1 MSWKTELLNIF
12 SECTQRDKM
21 KMRKVKFKKCEKTDP
36 EIKKVLREILEK
48 VGTDKGETAMRKGR
62 RAKY

>member
-1 MSWKTELLNIF
+1 
-12 SECTQRDKM
+12 M